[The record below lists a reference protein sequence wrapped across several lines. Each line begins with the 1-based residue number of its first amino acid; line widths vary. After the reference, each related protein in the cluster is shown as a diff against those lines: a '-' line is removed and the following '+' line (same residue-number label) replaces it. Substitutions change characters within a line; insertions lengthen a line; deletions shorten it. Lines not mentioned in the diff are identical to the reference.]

1 VVVNRDVDAYIGRSK
16 KWPAELSRLRDVLL
30 DAGLTEEI
38 KWAKPCYCYDG
49 QNVVILQEMKD
60 FLALMFFKGALLN
73 DPHGVLE
80 DQGPNSRS
88 ARRMTFISVDDVD
101 RLGDTVR
108 EYVREAIDVEKVG
121 LEVGPAPEPVL
132 VEELRDRLD
141 QDAAL
146 RAAFMALTPGRRRE
160 YNMHFS
166 DAKQATTRESRID
179 KHISGI
185 LHGKGLR
192 DR

>member
-1 VVVNRDVDAYIGRSK
+1 VNREVDAYIARSQ
-16 KWPAELSRLRDVLL
+16 KWQAELSRLREVLL

-38 KWAKPCYCYDG
+38 KWAKPCYCHDG
-49 QNVVILQEMKD
+49 QNVAILQEMKD

-88 ARRMTFISVDDVD
+88 ARRMTFTSVDDVD
-101 RLGDTVR
+101 RLGETVR
-108 EYVREAIDVEKVG
+108 EYVREAIDVEKAG
-121 LEVGPAPEPVL
+121 LEVGPAPEPVV
-132 VEELRDRLD
+132 VEELRARLD

-146 RAAFMALTPGRRRE
+146 RSAFMALTPGRRRE

-179 KHISGI
+179 KSIPAI
-185 LHGKGLR
+185 LQGKGLR